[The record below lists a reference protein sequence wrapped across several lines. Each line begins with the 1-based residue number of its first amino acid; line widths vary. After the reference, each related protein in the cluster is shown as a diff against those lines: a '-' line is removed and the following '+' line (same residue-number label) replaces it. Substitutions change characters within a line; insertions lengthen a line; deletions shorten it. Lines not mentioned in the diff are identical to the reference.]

1 MATALAVIAP
11 KIIIPGFFIG
21 KQIHAGGTM
30 DNIAVSSAFTIFF
43 ITSVTSAFSKH
54 PWLSV
59 IPTIA
64 CTAYA
69 FIMAYPDQAD
79 LARHSDWLL
88 TTPMMLAAILYAN
101 GASMDTILAI
111 VACDIL
117 MIIAGYLGTKAKSN
131 FETNGYFALGM
142 LAFLPI
148 LAVLLQQSKNLI
160 VVYLTVFIWSL
171 YPIVYYLQEHHIVET
186 KYTTVAYAIMDVVA
200 KAGLVTFLKV

>member
-1 MATALAVIAP
+1 
-11 KIIIPGFFIG
+11 
-21 KQIHAGGTM
+21 
-30 DNIAVSSAFTIFF
+30 
-43 ITSVTSAFSKH
+43 
-54 PWLSV
+54 
-59 IPTIA
+59 
-64 CTAYA
+64 
-69 FIMAYPDQAD
+69 
-79 LARHSDWLL
+79 
-88 TTPMMLAAILYAN
+88 
-101 GASMDTILAI
+101 
-111 VACDIL
+111 